1 MWAAWILTID
11 FGKVLLQNTR
21 TRTNL
26 RKEGR
31 KERFYAKIYSI
42 SCLFLKVTRHSTNNI
57 TIKTAHRN
65 LNLEFTTADIHCDTS
80 LWHVCATRFCVV
92 SALLKVMAGPEM
104 LKTLLYT
111 VNNLLQQ
118 EKYKAALAV
127 LKGFR
132 NGAVWVKTSNKLA
145 S

>member
-1 MWAAWILTID
+1 MTID
-11 FGKVLLQNTR
+11 FWKVLLQNTR

-31 KERFYAKIYSI
+31 NERFYAKIYTI
-42 SCLFLKVTRHSTNNI
+42 YFIPYILLLLFCLFLKGTRHGTKNI
-57 TIKTAHRN
+57 TVKTALNFRRN
-65 LNLEFTTADIHCDTS
+65 LNLEFTTGNNHCDTS
-80 LWHVCATRFCVV
+80 LWHVCATLFCVV
-92 SALLKVMAGPEM
+92 AALLKVMAGPEL

-132 NGAVWVKTSNKLA
+132 NGAV
-145 S
+145 